1 MLKWQN
7 YSVGGKKGEFP
18 LMQRAS
24 CQSISCRRLFCFYH
38 MCCVVHVQDTP
49 RAKIAAGAQNIS
61 EHMLK
66 HVYN

>member
-7 YSVGGKKGEFP
+7 YSVGGKRGEFP
-18 LMQRAS
+18 LMQRVS
-24 CQSISCRRLFCFYH
+24 CQNISCRRLFCFYH
-38 MCCVVHVQDTP
+38 MCCVVHFQGTP

-61 EHMLK
+61 EHMLE